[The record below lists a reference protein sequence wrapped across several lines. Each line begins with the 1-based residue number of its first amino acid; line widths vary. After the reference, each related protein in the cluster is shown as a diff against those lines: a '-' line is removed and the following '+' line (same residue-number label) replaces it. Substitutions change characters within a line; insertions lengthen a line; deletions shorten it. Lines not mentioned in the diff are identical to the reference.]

1 MSETHLNISTPN
13 SQLPTLPLRKA
24 LIELQHLT
32 KIYRLGDVDVPV
44 LQDISLTVNEGT
56 LLALM
61 GPSGGGKSTLMNIL
75 GFLDTPSGGQYL
87 LDGKDVSSL
96 TANQRADLRNE
107 RLGFVFQNFNL
118 LARTSALKNV
128 LMPLEY
134 AKQRRSVKENIAW
147 AECLLERVGLKER
160 MHHTPAQMS
169 GGQQQRVAIAR
180 ALVNRPKILFADE
193 PTGNLDSKTSEEVLT
208 MFRELNEKEGITI
221 VLVTHSHEV
230 GQVAK
235 EAYHIKDGRVVDGT
249 Y

>member
-1 MSETHLNISTPN
+1 MPPKT
-13 SQLPTLPLRKA
+13 
-24 LIELQHLT
+24 LIELKKLT

-44 LQDISLTVNEGT
+44 LRDISLTVNEGT

-87 LDGKDVSSL
+87 LDGKDVSGL

-107 RLGFVFQNFNL
+107 RIGFVFQNFNL

-134 AKQRRSVKENIAW
+134 AKVRCSAKENRAW
-147 AECLLERVGLKER
+147 AEHLLERVGLKER
-160 MHHTPAQMS
+160 MDHTPSQMS

-193 PTGNLDSKTSEEVLT
+193 PTGNLDSKTSEEVLA
-208 MFRELNEKEGITI
+208 MFQELNQKEGLTI

-235 EAYHIKDGRVVDGT
+235 EAYHIKDGCVVDGT

>member
-1 MSETHLNISTPN
+1 MSGQP
-13 SQLPTLPLRKA
+13 
-24 LIELQHLT
+24 LIELRGLT
-32 KIYRLGDVDVPV
+32 KVYRLGETDVPV
-44 LQDISLTVNEGT
+44 LQDITLTIREGT

-75 GFLDTPSGGQYL
+75 GFLDTPSGGTYL
-87 LDGKDVSSL
+87 LDGKDVSGL

-107 RLGFVFQNFNL
+107 RIGFVFQNFNL

-134 AKQRRSVKENIAW
+134 AKTRRSARENRAW
-147 AECLLERVGLKER
+147 AESLLERVGLKER
-160 MHHTPAQMS
+160 MDHTPAQMS

-193 PTGNLDSKTSEEVLT
+193 PTGNLDSKTSEEVLR
-208 MFRELNEKEGITI
+208 MFQELNEKEGLTI
-221 VLVTHSHEV
+221 VLVTHSPEV
-230 GQVAK
+230 GAFAK
-235 EAYHIKDGRVVDGT
+235 EAYHIKDGRVVGGT